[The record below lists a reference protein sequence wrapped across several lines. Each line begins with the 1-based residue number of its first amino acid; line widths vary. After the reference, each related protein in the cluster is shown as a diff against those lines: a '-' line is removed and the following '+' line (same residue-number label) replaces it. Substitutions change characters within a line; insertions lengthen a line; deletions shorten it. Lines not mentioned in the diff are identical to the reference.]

1 MADPAKVRKRQQAW
15 WSRLTTK
22 YPQLLQQ
29 YGQEVPLDES
39 GKIPNAVFQTSKD
52 LKSAETPIVRGRGT
66 PLPGQQIIEPPAPV
80 DWSEVGRDLTSGA
93 AGLLTAPLNFI
104 PGVQQGA
111 ENIISGAFGEEP
123 RDFDIPEDAGFLRT
137 IADPI
142 MPTLQGLGTG
152 FERFLDPV
160 TAATWQAVGPEF
172 GTGYEQMQSALR
184 EAGYGP
190 SESTQAAYAQADI
203 DPALRFAFDVLA
215 APEELIPGFGIYAG
229 GARAVKSAL
238 GTGRRA
244 PLSLTLDQYRALGAQ
259 TPEQA
264 RRIAIGEGKL
274 PEFESQFGEGY
285 GKTIETPDDLP
296 PATPEDYAPELP
308 PTAEDYAP
316 RLPPLGPELPPTTP
330 TVPFERFVPDEAQAA
345 IQFGQTSYAAI
356 MNAARSAFSTG
367 GIGPRTMEELASI
380 RSNVGDDAAK
390 VFADEIARLSNE
402 AGEGAA
408 RATAEGIEPVT
419 RPLQPE
425 ELAARIPTV
434 EEPIE
439 QVPTQLPSEWQLRLD
454 DEVFEPFPSVPAPTT
469 QAIPTGAART
479 KIDDLIEK
487 TADTDSINP
496 NTLRR
501 EVQAQG
507 TSPSKTRAAKIKA
520 QGIVRSRFDSLVT
533 GNLNEKQA
541 TRAAEYV
548 AKHTGITADEAK
560 RLASEAAA
568 DETFGARLSPE
579 ETRRLAEAQETE
591 DLLETV
597 TAAIEPT
604 PAPIAQATPSQAAP
618 VVSEARR
625 IKPIGTI
632 TPPRETWLR
641 TAQGQ
646 RYLDLL
652 EYKNEQF
659 GIMPM
664 DTPTGDPTAA
674 AELRKLQREY
684 LNQGLTPD
692 EIRASDRDMSEAI
705 ASDVAE
711 FGEDTP
717 IVSDTPSYFEEW
729 KARRTPQT
737 IPEPADVVPKIKT
750 TFGQSTR
757 YDAATEKLID
767 DLLNYRQ
774 EGKHNL
780 RGFKSHYGT
789 LKNRVTAATGM
800 TDAEVEEYIQTF
812 TAETRFP
819 PVKDPK
825 TGVVFN
831 FDVPEGTSLASPE
844 VQNIQYRIGKQGQF
858 TFSDVSET
866 GKGLKSAEEEMDI
879 AVDKIDN
886 TFSLPDETPSTQE
899 SIDFIEKTSKAKKD
913 MESSIRQVIQPDE
926 IISGEHS
933 GRKMEGL
940 FKPDLVRKYEGGTNA
955 LDSELQDTVIKGNR
969 LFEALGFGERV
980 PGLTYGPETA
990 FRLTL
995 ADIGTARAPGPIR
1008 ILYYA
1013 LHGEENG
1020 LARWISGDGMSHPS
1034 MAVNK
1039 SAERKEIYDQLREQV
1054 NLEQVMRVDFDPT
1067 LGLLE
1072 TDYFY
1077 RGWVPIEGAN
1087 ENIRRGLARLLDNP
1101 SYRKQRGGATFAA
1114 MDQAGFRPL
1123 HWNPFEQMVY
1133 SHKQSARYRLQDELV
1148 NKLHAVGQAEFI
1160 NEGKAGIDALNTR
1173 DAGKTTWRVPKV
1185 GPAFEGKGAY
1195 KVTSDHLLDN
1205 GQLVPLRV
1213 GEVAVPERVAKQ
1225 LEAIFKGGGLTWQKT
1240 VTTPSI
1246 LQPQGRIGK
1255 HLGSY
1260 ALGPNLNITNIL
1272 DNLVFIPKRM
1282 KLFMSLFQATDF
1294 MRRIG
1299 VGGTHGV
1306 IEAIWTGIERGMT
1319 PGQAFDAGR
1328 VMSEASYS
1336 VKGIGHGW
1344 WDVISSYGAAGK
1356 SDYYRN
1362 LLLDD
1367 TTKIMEGT
1375 DITWKMMVGEGL
1387 SVRDL
1392 TILPPEDLTRMIGE
1406 IAEEANFLT
1415 RTGRFVKELEY
1426 SSRRGLFDRVYP
1438 AAIMTDVKYNLVPM
1452 AKRMYPNA
1460 TDRQIAA
1467 LVSKQ
1472 ANMKYSTLLR
1482 SESNVTGFFRET
1494 LSRTM
1499 FSVNENEALIRQMTQ
1514 AIRGDQTA
1522 FWRKYWISAAVFF
1535 LLTASTIHL
1544 ATTAVTEGKPRMLP
1558 TNRFV
1563 PWKLDKNKLLNFGY
1577 NNRFLSPDLPIPT
1590 RSGEKATLDMLG
1602 QLDTGFRML
1611 DWHTLPLDS
1620 FITSRKG
1627 ATAGALLYFISG
1639 KDFYGRETDKSGFV
1653 GRGLQFLY
1661 DIAAPI
1667 GAGEA
1672 MVSGVRGLAGDQPL
1686 PSMGSFIRPDTVIKD
1701 ILPVSEQELGPAGI
1715 LAEMTGENLKAPS
1728 NQELQRKMI
1737 LTTLPDSDADSFRDL
1752 DSDTILQI
1760 TQDERNQFLVE
1771 ELEKRTHYRADM
1783 QQKWAEQKVEREDIK
1798 DSRMAA
1804 EAEEVLKWDQTKQ
1817 RGQAFSS
1824 SKFRERISDINFEH
1838 RIRQDMVSKKYGEFP
1853 EIAQFNKEKK
1863 EFWEKMDE
1871 KELVKKKLETPLDW
1885 AEWRWY
1891 RLLDKYSKDFG
1902 EMDWK
1907 AFNDEFDAE
1916 RATWGEELVARF
1928 DRFQAANN
1936 EEKHAPEVARYYKE
1950 LNILNDAGYW
1960 GEEALNTQ
1968 VVAWHEKMP
1977 KKADGTGLAEE
1988 WDKWIVGG
1996 KEEKLRIEKMSFYKS
2011 TIKILKA
2018 NRSQL
2023 RYNVLL
2029 KDPELDRMAIEWFG
2043 RAPVHQQNIQ
2053 FYFGLYGRPPSRLSS
2068 PMGVASPRASVQLP
2082 R

>member
-52 LKSAETPIVRGRGT
+52 LKAAETPIVRGTGT

-123 RDFDIPEDAGFLRT
+123 RDFDIPKDAGFLRT

-190 SESTQAAYAQADI
+190 SESRQAAYAQADI

-274 PEFESQFGEGY
+274 PEFESQFGKDY
-285 GKTIETPDDLP
+285 GKTVETPDELP
-296 PATPEDYAPELP
+296 AATPEDYAPELP
-308 PTAEDYAP
+308 PTADDYAP

-330 TVPFERFVPDEAQAA
+330 TIPFERFVPDEAQAA
-345 IQFGQTSYAAI
+345 IQFGQTSYAAV

-367 GIGPRTMEELASI
+367 GIGPRTMEELANI
-380 RSNVGDDAAK
+380 RSNVGEEAAK
-390 VFADEIARLSNE
+390 VYADEIARLSNE

-408 RATAEGIEPVT
+408 RARAEGVDPAT

-434 EEPIE
+434 EEPVE
-439 QVPTQLPSEWQLRLD
+439 EPMQMAFRDMAQEPSMLEGRQVPM
-454 DEVFEPFPSVPAPTT
+454 EPVRDVPASTT
-469 QAIPTGAART
+469 QAIPTGTART
-479 KIDDLIEK
+479 TIDDIIER

-507 TSPSKTRAAKIKA
+507 TSPNKTRAARIKA
-520 QGIVRSRFDSLVT
+520 QDTVRSRFDSLIT
-533 GNLNEKQA
+533 GNINPAQA
-541 TRAAEYV
+541 TRAAEYI

-560 RLASEAAA
+560 RLASEAAT
-568 DETFGARLSPE
+568 DETFGARLSGE
-579 ETRRLAEAQETE
+579 VQETE

-597 TAAIEPT
+597 TAAI
-604 PAPIAQATPSQAAP
+604 
-618 VVSEARR
+618 
-625 IKPIGTI
+625 
-632 TPPRETWLR
+632 
-641 TAQGQ
+641 
-646 RYLDLL
+646 D
-652 EYKNEQF
+652 
-659 GIMPM
+659 
-664 DTPTGDPTAA
+664 
-674 AELRKLQREY
+674 
-684 LNQGLTPD
+684 
-692 EIRASDRDMSEAI
+692 
-705 ASDVAE
+705 
-711 FGEDTP
+711 
-717 IVSDTPSYFEEW
+717 
-729 KARRTPQT
+729 
-737 IPEPADVVPKIKT
+737 T
-750 TFGQSTR
+750 TFGQATR
-757 YDAATEKLID
+757 YDAETETLID
-767 DLLNYRQ
+767 QLLNYRQ
-774 EGKHNL
+774 DGKYNL
-780 RGFKSHYGT
+780 RGFKSHYSA
-789 LKNRVTAATGM
+789 LKNRVIAATGM
-800 TDAEVEEYIQTF
+800 TDAEVEEYIQSF

-819 PVKDPK
+819 SIKDPK
-825 TGVVFN
+825 TGEVFDFN
-831 FDVPEGTSLASPE
+831 IPEGTSLASPE
-844 VQNIQYRIGKQGQF
+844 VQAIDYRYAKQSQF

-879 AVDKIDN
+879 AADKIHN
-886 TFSLPDETPSTQE
+886 TFSLPDEMPTEANSILTPEDRAVLATTKAE
-899 SIDFIEKTSKAKKD
+899 IVTAEETVNFVKNTSQAKKD
-913 MESSIRQVIQPDE
+913 IESPMRQVIQPDE
-926 IISGEHS
+926 IISGEYS
-933 GRKMEGL
+933 GKKMEGL
-940 FKPDLVRKYEGGTNA
+940 FKPDLVRTYEGGTNA
-955 LDSELQDTVIKGNR
+955 LDSLIQDTVIKGNR
-969 LFEALGFGERV
+969 LLDSLGIGERV
-980 PGLTYGPETA
+980 AGLAYGAEKA
-990 FRLTL
+990 FRLTIN
-995 ADIGTARAPGPIR
+995 DIGTVNAPGPVR

-1020 LARWISGDGMSHPS
+1020 LARWISGDGMAHPA
-1034 MAVNK
+1034 MAPNK
-1039 SAERKEIYDQLREQV
+1039 VAERKQVYEHLKRQV
-1054 NLEQVMRVDFDPT
+1054 NLEEAMRVDFDPT

-1072 TDYFY
+1072 SDYFY
-1077 RGWVPIEGAN
+1077 RGWKPIKGAN

-1101 SYRKQRGGATFAA
+1101 SYRKQRGGATFVA
-1114 MDQAGFRPL
+1114 MDRAGFEPL
-1123 HWNPFEQMVY
+1123 FWNPYEQMAY
-1133 SHKQSARYRLQDELV
+1133 SHRQSARYRLQSELV
-1148 NKLHAVGQAEFI
+1148 DKLHAVGQAKFI
-1160 NEGKAGIDALNTR
+1160 HEGKISIDSLNS
-1173 DAGKTTWRVPKV
+1173 ASEGKTTWRVPRI
-1185 GPAFEGKGAY
+1185 GPAFEGKGGY
-1195 KVTSDHLLDN
+1195 KVTSTHLLDN
-1205 GQLVPLRV
+1205 GQSVPLRV
-1213 GEVAVPERVAKQ
+1213 GEVAVPEAVAKQ

-1240 VTTPSI
+1240 VTTPAI

-1255 HLGSY
+1255 LMGRY
-1260 ALGPNLNITNIL
+1260 ALGPNINITNIL

-1294 MRRIG
+1294 MRRLGIG
-1299 VGGTHGV
+1299 GVHGV
-1306 IEAIWTGIERGMT
+1306 VEAIWSGVERGMT

-1328 VMSEASYS
+1328 IMSEAGYS
-1336 VKGIGHGW
+1336 IKGIKQGW

-1356 SDYYRN
+1356 SDYYRT

-1367 TTKIMEGT
+1367 KTPIMEGT

-1392 TILPPEDLTRMIGE
+1392 TILPPQDLTRMVGE
-1406 IAEEANFLT
+1406 IAQDANFPT
-1415 RTGRFVKELEY
+1415 RMGRFIKELEY

-1438 AAIMTDVKYNLVPM
+1438 AAIMSDVKFNLVPM

-1482 SESNVTGFFRET
+1482 SESVFSGFTREV

-1514 AIRGDQTA
+1514 AVRGDQTA

-1535 LLTASTIHL
+1535 ILTASTIHL
-1544 ATTAVTEGKPRMLP
+1544 ATTTVTEGKPRMLP

-1563 PWKLDKNKLLNFGY
+1563 PWKWDKHRFLNVGY
-1577 NNRFLSPDLPIPT
+1577 NNRLFSPDLPITT
-1590 RSGEKATLDMLG
+1590 RSGERATLDMLG
-1602 QLDTGFRML
+1602 QLDTGFRLM
-1611 DWHTLPLDS
+1611 DWHTLPFDS

-1627 ATAGALLYFISG
+1627 ATAGALLYLATA

-1672 MVSGVRGLAGDQPL
+1672 MVSGVKGVAGDQQL
-1686 PSMGSFIRPDTVIKD
+1686 PSMGWFIRPETTIKD

-1728 NQELQRKMI
+1728 SSELQRKMI
-1737 LTTLPDSDADSFRDL
+1737 LTTFPDSDAGSFKDL
-1752 DSDTILQI
+1752 DSDTVLKI
-1760 TQDERNQFLVE
+1760 TQDERNQTLVE
-1771 ELEKRTHYRADM
+1771 ELDRRANYSADM

-1804 EAEEVLKWDQTKQ
+1804 EAREVLKWDEVKQ
-1817 RGQAFSS
+1817 RGQAFDPSQ
-1824 SKFRERISDINFEH
+1824 FRKAISAINFEH
-1838 RIRQDMVSKKYGEFP
+1838 RIRQDMVSKKYGEFH
-1853 EIAQFNKEKK
+1853 EIAEFNKERQ
-1863 EFWEKMDE
+1863 ERWANMDE
-1871 KELVKKKLETPLDW
+1871 KELAKEKLKTPLNW
-1885 AEWRWY
+1885 ALWKWY
-1891 RLLDKYSKDFG
+1891 SLIDKYSKDFDKL
-1902 EMDWK
+1902 DWK
-1907 AFNDEFDAE
+1907 AFNSEFDSE
-1916 RATWGEELVARF
+1916 RDTWGEELNARF
-1928 DRFQAANN
+1928 DMYQAEKN
-1936 EEKHAPEVARYYKE
+1936 EEDHAPEVARYYAAMTA
-1950 LNILNDAGYW
+1950 LRDAKYW
-1960 GEEALNTQ
+1960 ENEALNNQILT
-1968 VVAWHEKMP
+1968 WHEKMP
-1977 KKADGTGLAEE
+1977 KKADGTGLLEE
-1988 WDKWIVGG
+1988 WQAWLDGG
-1996 KEEKLRIEKMSFYKS
+1996 AKEKQRIEKTSFYKS
-2011 TIKILKA
+2011 TIRTLEA
-2018 NRSQL
+2018 NRSKL
-2023 RYNVLL
+2023 RYNILMSN
-2029 KDPELDRMAIEWFG
+2029 PELDRMVIEWFG
-2043 RAPVHQQNIQ
+2043 RVPVHQQNTS
-2053 FYFGLYGRPPSRLSS
+2053 FYMDLYILPPSRLSS
-2068 PMGVASPRASVQLP
+2068 PMGVGVPRASIQLP